1 MANSNGKKFETP
13 TDLFLSQARNTE
25 PELTHAANEAPII
38 PKGYKVVR
46 ESRTERL
53 QLLITPTLKESLKEY
68 SKAQG
73 TSVNEIANQLLEKVY
88 QLP

>member
-1 MANSNGKKFETP
+1 MTNSNNKKFEAP
-13 TDLFLSQARNTE
+13 TDLFLSQARSAE
-25 PELTHAANEAPII
+25 HAANETPII

-68 SKAQG
+68 SKARG
-73 TSVNEIANQLLEKVY
+73 ISVNEIANQLLEKVY